1 MKRLADTMKKSA
13 EVLNAESKI
22 YHDLPDANHVP
33 KIDIMELYAGQAEI
47 SQLAHRYDLRACQP
61 FDLLYGLNLKDKA
74 AKQTWQED
82 QAKFKPLLVIVE
94 PECAHWNIMN
104 ENLNYLGRNR
114 MEELQDLRR
123 DDRPLVKL
131 GVQACYK
138 QIEDGNIFLFENPR
152 GSRIC
157 LSHCGLC
164 VVEFLICFA
173 FSSVFSAA

>member
-1 MKRLADTMKKSA
+1 MPGQEALQ
-13 EVLNAESKI
+13 I
-22 YHDLPDANHVP
+22 Y
-33 KIDIMELYAGQAEI
+33 Q
-47 SQLAHRYDLRACQP
+47 S
-61 FDLLYGLNLKDKA
+61 LNLKDKA